1 MASPALTLTDD
12 DISRMAPATLT
23 DADIS
28 AHESGKPAEQPGFI
42 ASLAGKANPMNV
54 VRGAASAIAHPL
66 DTLKNWRDESQSLH
80 DAAVDA
86 AQRGDYREA
95 LDHGLGFIAN
105 LIPGLG
111 KPADDFLTSARS
123 GSDDEFKSKAGEF
136 LGQALATAEGEG
148 VAKAVGKVPDAAGA
162 VAKEVQKPGTLQAAG
177 GAAQVV
183 AGLGALAHEPMAGV
197 YALGR
202 GVRDISVGMDKRTKA
217 AAAAAVPPIWD
228 DIAQGTAGK
237 KYLDLNLEEQA
248 KVQDLAAKMG
258 AKPATPSPPSNPPS
272 QPTATASAP
281 ISTTEPSMAPSVPA
295 MPQPIRLVPRTQPMA
310 PIEPSAAPVLPG
322 APRPVTPPPV
332 EIPKRP
338 VSEAPTSTAA
348 PTSDPN
354 VIWDPDRGHIDTRTG
369 KPPVKEPDV
378 VVIPREQAQQI
389 VDRLADTDKL
399 YGKYSAK
406 PNSAAQIQRN
416 ADALKKAAEKKPKTV
431 SDLMSV
437 NLENL
442 G

>member
-1 MASPALTLTDD
+1 MAPPALTLTDD

-28 AHESGKPAEQPGFI
+28 AHESGKPAGFF
-42 ASLAGKANPMNV
+42 ASLASRANPMNV
-54 VRGAASAIAHPL
+54 VRGAVSAIAHAP

-136 LGQALATAEGEG
+136 LGQALATAEAEG
-148 VAKAVGKVPDAAGA
+148 VAKAAGKVPDAARA

-177 GAAQVV
+177 GAAQVA
-183 AGLGALAHEPMAGV
+183 AGIGAIPHEPMAGV
-197 YALGR
+197 YAIGR
-202 GVRDISVGMDKRTKA
+202 GVRDISTGIDKRAKGAAAEAAKA
-217 AAAAAVPPIWD
+217 AADKAAYERSQPLPPSDRTPIW
-228 DIAQGTAGK
+228 
-237 KYLDLNLEEQA
+237 
-248 KVQDLAAKMG
+248 QDLAPSAESPVNPASPDPTPAALPSG
-258 AKPATPSPPSNPPS
+258 RVPGKPAFDATTGEMLTGGSSPGHFESK
-272 QPTATASAP
+272 
-281 ISTTEPSMAPSVPA
+281 PSVEADPA
-295 MPQPIRLVPRTQPMA
+295 KPIRLVPKEA
-310 PIEPSAAPVLPG
+310 VEPAAEN
-322 APRPVTPPPV
+322 APRETLSTASQ
-332 EIPKRP
+332 EIPP
-338 VSEAPTSTAA
+338 SGAA
-348 PTSDPN
+348 VPTSDPN
-354 VIWDPDRGHIDTRTG
+354 VVWDPDRGHIDIRTG
-369 KPPVKEPDV
+369 KPPVKEPAV